1 MVLLPG
7 GVGALRI
14 RRIKMESIG
23 NGSAFQAVPE
33 QLKRLHGWMASGGE
47 DGKVTLDARG
57 NNASR
62 AVADNWRSFD
72 EVVAQA
78 LAQGGGIGWVIQP
91 GYVVLD
97 VDRAFDEGGEIRK
110 QFQALT
116 RVATYIE
123 RSVSG
128 TGLHIFLRSEVRPE
142 GQKVKG
148 TYSDGSALEILAPG
162 WFVRTTGDK
171 LESSHDLIKT
181 GDEIVSKAL
190 EHVRDRK
197 GEKPSEDG
205 HAGEPGPGNSLTD
218 EEVLDRAASAPNGET
233 FSRLMDGDTS
243 AHAGD
248 DSGADLALCN
258 FLRFWSGGDRGQMDR
273 LFRRSGLMR
282 AKWDER
288 RGASTYGQKTIAL
301 SLKTR
306 EFYTDRSLQE
316 GAAKTSGEP
325 TGLKGRQLIGKAITD
340 GIEPPAMLIDGML
353 YEGMV
358 HAWHGEPGA
367 GRRSWPC
374 GPRSQ
379 GYGGGEEGPLS
390 RRGGLRADRRRAHGG
405 LGSPPEV
412 AGQLLPLLPVPRRD
426 PLREV
431 G

>member
-1 MVLLPG
+1 MALPG
-7 GVGALRI
+7 GVGARSK
-14 RRIKMESIG
+14 RRFFKLETID
-23 NGSAFQAVPE
+23 NGSAFRAVPE
-33 QLKRLHGWMASGGE
+33 QLKKLHGWMASGGD

-62 AVADNWRSFD
+62 AVADNWRTYD

-97 VDRAFDEGGEIRK
+97 VDKAFDEGGEIRK
-110 QFQALT
+110 QFQALA

-142 GQKVKG
+142 GQKVKA

-190 EHVRDRK
+190 EHVRDLK

-205 HAGEPGPGNSLTD
+205 HAGESGPGNSLTD
-218 EEVLDRAASAPNGET
+218 EQILERAASARNGEK
-233 FSRLMDGDTS
+233 FSHLMKGDTS
-243 AHAGD
+243 AHDDD
-248 DSGADLALCN
+248 DSSADLALCRI
-258 FLRFWSGGDRGQMDR
+258 LRFWTGGDPEQMDR
-273 LFRRSGLMR
+273 LFRTSGLMR

-288 RGASTYGQKTIAL
+288 RGASTYGQRTMAR

-306 EFYTDRSLQE
+306 EFYTDRSSQE
-316 GAAKTSGEP
+316 AAEPNREP
-325 TGLKGRQLIGKAITD
+325 TGLKGRQLIGKAITE

-353 YEGMV
+353 YDGMV

-367 GRRSWPC
+367 GKTLLALWAALRVMQEGRAVL
-374 GPRSQ
+374 
-379 GYGGGEEGPLS
+379 YLDEEGS
-390 RRGGLRADRRRAHGG
+390 ART
-405 LGSPPEV
+405 V
-412 AGQLLPLLPVPRRD
+412 AERMKTLLAPAK
-426 PLREV
+426 PLRTAPDTSEAILEPYP
-431 G
+431 